1 MRITP
6 LLALLALAGAAP
18 AADAQRGASGRATLA
33 VTLTDSSGAP
43 IGNALVIVEGPER
56 RRARTERGR
65 IVFENLPAGTYRLR
79 FEADGF
85 VTLERDVAARGGA
98 PVDVATALTPAPPV
112 PPPPCVDVTPPEP
125 PGGINVVA
133 VDIPGFADENLIGR
147 EAAKRSRLACAAA
160 GTATLV
166 QIRDPL
172 ADQIH
177 ADADE
182 FLYVVAGSGVLS
194 AGGREQAL
202 QAGTLALVPRTLP
215 HSIDSRGRGP
225 LILLSVKAGEGCG
238 DPKD

>member
-33 VTLTDSSGAP
+33 VTLTDPSGAP
-43 IGNALVIVEGPER
+43 IGNALVTVEGPER
-56 RRARTERGR
+56 RSARTERGR
-65 IVFENLPAGTYRLR
+65 IAFENLPTGTYRVR

-85 VTLERDVAARGGA
+85 ITLERDVSARGGA
-98 PVDVATALTPAPPV
+98 PIDVAAALTPAPPIQ
-112 PPPPCVDVTPPEP
+112 PLPCVDAPRPAA
-125 PGGINVVA
+125 PGIDVVA
-133 VDIPGFADENLIGR
+133 VDIPTFADANLIGR
-147 EAAKRSRLACAAA
+147 EPAKRSRLACATV

-194 AGGREQAL
+194 AGGRERAL
-202 QAGTLALVPRTLP
+202 QAGTLVLVPRTVP
-215 HSIDSRGRGP
+215 HGIHSRGRGP

-238 DPKD
+238 DAKD